1 MLETSAL
8 INHSVLEN
16 PSGLHPR
23 LHAKSLDKAL
33 GYKIPKIE
41 VKLLQKYRAYD
52 RHNDDSNKKQHY
64 KGTQTWIGLHPQAL
78 QTPYCD
84 IYEALSLIKNLKIKH
99 VVDIGAGYGRVGV
112 VLSVLYPNAK
122 FTGYEIVKQRQM
134 EGNRVFKKLGV
145 NNSEIE
151 LKNVLDLDFDLPEAE
166 IYFIYDFSE
175 QEDIFQVLQT
185 LSLKTQNKIF
195 YLITRGDRVDY
206 LMKHKF
212 KHVWRLHMSLNSSD
226 LKIYTSRNV

>member
-1 MLETSAL
+1 MLETSVL
-8 INHSVLEN
+8 INHSVLKN
-16 PSGLHPR
+16 LSGEHPR
-23 LHAKSLDKAL
+23 LHAKSLDRVL

-52 RHNDDSNKKQHY
+52 QQNDDSSKKQHY

-84 IYEALSLIKNLKIKH
+84 IYEALSLVKDLEIEH

-112 VLSVLYPNAK
+112 VLSILYPDAK
-122 FTGYEIVKQRQM
+122 FTGYEIVKQRQL
-134 EGNRVFKKLGV
+134 EGNRVFRRLGIS
-145 NNSEIE
+145 NSEIE
-151 LKNVLDLDFDLPEAE
+151 LKNVLSIDFKLPDAD

-175 QEDIFQVLQT
+175 QDDILRMLQI
-185 LSLKTQNKIF
+185 LSLKSTKKTF

-206 LMKHKF
+206 LMKYKF
-212 KHVWRLHMSLNSSD
+212 KHIWRLYIDLDSSG
-226 LKIYTSRNV
+226 LKIYVPRVV